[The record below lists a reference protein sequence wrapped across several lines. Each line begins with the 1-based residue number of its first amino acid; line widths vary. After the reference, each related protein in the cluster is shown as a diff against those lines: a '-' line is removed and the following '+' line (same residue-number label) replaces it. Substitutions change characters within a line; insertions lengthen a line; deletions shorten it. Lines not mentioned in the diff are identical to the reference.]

1 MIGSIL
7 HIEHVDGRPRAW
19 LDGREIP
26 GVAEVV
32 SEHRRGNLPT
42 ARLELTVGEVRH
54 GAPPA
59 GLPVL
64 VMPGAARATADR
76 GARAAAAGRFQA
88 VEPAG
93 FSHALAWIKDGL
105 KATRAGWNG
114 PGQWVALSPGFQLE
128 PSRVYSGPVRAAVEA
143 SDTLGNFSPYLLLAN
158 SSGDYVPWAPSQGDL
173 LADDWSTV
181 E

>member
-64 VMPGAARATADR
+64 AITGPAPLLRYHPVAALWRWT
-76 GARAAAAGRFQA
+76 